1 MEKFILKNKNGRPV
15 FIQQPGNLKN
25 PPVRLIPETYMK
37 VNMLAEVAGIT
48 LGQVIQQCV
57 DYAFNNMAAVDPKEE
72 EAQ

>member
-15 FIQQPGNLKN
+15 FIQQLRQPS
-25 PPVRLIPETYMK
+25 VRLIPETYMK

-72 EAQ
+72 EVQ

>member
-15 FIQQPGNLKN
+15 FI

-72 EAQ
+72 EVQ